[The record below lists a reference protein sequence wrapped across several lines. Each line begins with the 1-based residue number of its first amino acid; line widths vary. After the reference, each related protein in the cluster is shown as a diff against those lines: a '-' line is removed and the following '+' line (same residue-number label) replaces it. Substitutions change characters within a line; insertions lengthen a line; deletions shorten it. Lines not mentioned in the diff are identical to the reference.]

1 MNDHRSA
8 AGFLKTE
15 LRLGTG
21 LLQQQCFSMP
31 ELSVYYSH
39 LHACENQ
46 RLPVGALHDQDVV
59 EMHFT
64 LKGDGFLQDEVS
76 GACYH
81 YRAQQFNMHYLPQF
95 SGAGFHEVNAVYKF
109 FEIKI
114 DTDFFKS
121 LCIDSNPILQ
131 EFANGMQ
138 RGNIFRPNLPI
149 TSAMQQCIDA
159 VIQNPFTGQLKL
171 FYIQSKCLELLAL
184 QTEAYE
190 KALLF
195 GKSQL
200 SKDEEAIRFAAKFLL
215 DNRLAPPSL
224 NELAKLAGINTFKLK
239 NGFHQV
245 FGCTAFEYLHQQRLH
260 EATQQLR
267 AGMPIKEVAYTQGY
281 CSVPHF
287 TRAFKKQFGITP
299 GSL

>member
-1 MNDHRSA
+1 MNDNPSA
-8 AGFLKTE
+8 AGFFETE
-15 LRLGTG
+15 LSAGSG
-21 LLQQQCFSMP
+21 LLQQQCFNMP

-46 RLPVGALHDQDVV
+46 RLPVGPLHTQDVV

-76 GACYH
+76 GACYP

-95 SGAGFHEVNAVYKF
+95 SGSGFHEENAVYKF

-114 DTDFFKS
+114 DTAFFKS

-138 RGNIFRPNLPI
+138 RGNISRPNLPI
-149 TSAMQQCIDA
+149 TTAMQQCIDA

-190 KALLF
+190 KELSV
-195 GKSQL
+195 GKPQVI
-200 SKDEEAIRFAAKFLL
+200 KEEEAIRYAAKFLL

-224 NELAKLAGINTFKLK
+224 NELAKQAGINTFKLK
-239 NGFHQV
+239 KGFHQV
-245 FGCTAFEYLHQQRLH
+245 FGCTAFEYLHQERLR
-260 EATQQLR
+260 EAAQQLR
-267 AGMPIKEVAYTQGY
+267 AGIPIKEVAYLQGY
-281 CSVPHF
+281 SSVQHF